1 MSRLAPPVDLVFL
14 LNSGLV
20 YLPYLRPW
28 SIRILRIHLGIQ
40 KLGIPINK
48 VCTEN
53 KACEF
58 IFPKD
63 ALDRA
68 VLVAG
73 LEAQPSC

>member
-1 MSRLAPPVDLVFL
+1 MFL

-20 YLPYLRPW
+20 NLPYLTPW
-28 SIRILRIHLGIQ
+28 PIRILRLHLGIQ

-58 IFPKD
+58 ISPKD

-68 VLVAG
+68 VLLGG
-73 LEAQPSC
+73 LGAQPSC